1 MSEVVSYR
9 LEGDI
14 GVIGV
19 DYPPVNALGQ
29 GVREGLVNCLR
40 QGLEDDQ
47 AKALVVIGEG
57 RTFPAGADI
66 REFGKPPAGPA
77 LPDVISEYESSDK
90 LVIAAIH
97 GTARPPAEP
106 DGGSTLEPA
115 ARPR

>member
-47 AKALVVIGEG
+47 ACLLY
-57 RTFPAGADI
+57 TSP
-66 REFGKPPAGPA
+66 
-77 LPDVISEYESSDK
+77 S
-90 LVIAAIH
+90 
-97 GTARPPAEP
+97 
-106 DGGSTLEPA
+106 
-115 ARPR
+115 PRDS

>member
-57 RTFPAGADI
+57 DEIVFDNGGENLLRADLGTL
-66 REFGKPPAGPA
+66 REGWKAT
-77 LPDVISEYESSDK
+77 L
-90 LVIAAIH
+90 
-97 GTARPPAEP
+97 
-106 DGGSTLEPA
+106 DGGAP
-115 ARPR
+115 